1 MSDNIEPLHYE
12 QKYGRT
18 WADVFSSGAFWLFIA
33 TLVVVA
39 YFVFR
44 DFEIKI
50 PAWIFVSIAA
60 SLAFVPFLMN
70 RAKEDASLVVV
81 VDGTNQMTE
90 YRIGRR
96 YPFEIEGNPLYF
108 SSKSGVQ
115 RIILTEIDIQDDG
128 VVGTGSQLAEFT
140 SFDYIRD
147 MTTLQRLSKTFTEH
161 LKAERTVR
169 EMVGL
174 QVEQK
179 VSEYSDTWL
188 KMLYGVLDPS
198 EIESLLNDALNT
210 QETVKEYEVGG
221 EMFDLSESENS

>member
-18 WADVFSSGAFWLFIA
+18 WADVFSSTAFWLFCGVLII
-33 TLVVVA
+33 VA

-44 DFEIKI
+44 DFEINI
-50 PAWIFVSIAA
+50 PAWIFVSIG
-60 SLAFVPFLMN
+60 SSIAFVPFLIN

-81 VDGTNQMTE
+81 VDGTSQLTE

-115 RIILTEIDIQDDG
+115 RIVLTGIDIQEDM
-128 VVGTGSQLAEFT
+128 VIGTGSELAGFT

-147 MTTLQRLSKTFTEH
+147 MTTLQRLSKTFTDH
-161 LKAERTVR
+161 LRSERTTK

-179 VSEYSDTWL
+179 VSEYSESWL

-198 EIESLLNDALNT
+198 EINELLNQALND
-210 QETVKEYEVGG
+210 QETVKEYDLGG
-221 EMFDLSESENS
+221 EMLDLSKPEDS